1 MDRMNNVIM
10 LQLKNILIKWS
21 INVILNNKKQ
31 RRVDTMEQERVNLII
46 KVSPEFRQKI
56 KVYTVLNNI
65 TIQDYVLE
73 LLERD
78 MKEKEN
84 KSK

>member
-1 MDRMNNVIM
+1 
-10 LQLKNILIKWS
+10 
-21 INVILNNKKQ
+21 
-31 RRVDTMEQERVNLII
+31 MEQERVNLII

-84 KSK
+84 KNK